1 MEDKTSSTDS
11 AKVNQQQTSST
22 AAQGGAAQATQSPGS
37 VGDKSYLVAWLLSYF
52 LGVFG
57 ADRFYLGYTGL
68 GIAKL
73 LTFGGCGIWALIDWI
88 MIFAGVT
95 KDSQGRLLAERDKY
109 FKTTVIILV
118 VMLIVGA
125 ISGIANAM
133 MFQGV
138 KSGLNSY

>member
-1 MEDKTSSTDS
+1 
-11 AKVNQQQTSST
+11 
-22 AAQGGAAQATQSPGS
+22 
-37 VGDKSYLVAWLLSYF
+37 
-52 LGVFG
+52 
-57 ADRFYLGYTGL
+57 
-68 GIAKL
+68 
-73 LTFGGCGIWALIDWI
+73 